1 MTEKNCKDSHQA
13 ASINNTAAAGQ
24 IKAPSSNAASKNLAS
39 NSLDSKSSN
48 DASEAAGCEQD
59 PKNKTTKKVKSNP
72 CSKKIGNKNALCHGV
87 FSNEVILPWESSTDF
102 EQLHAA
108 FKDEWKPSGCSEET
122 AVLDLTM
129 ATWIKWRAIKMAQL
143 RFFSDPF
150 GVDLLESGKTSWQ
163 DILHH
168 QQGVPERTQTALGH
182 MDEVMCALNN
192 MLEIV
197 RTRPYWTDTDD
208 GKKIQSQLS
217 QLGQEVSSVIELTK
231 THIVPNIRSLAE
243 RTERNMTM
251 FSHAYDSDVIER
263 QVRVMAAIDARI
275 DKVLNR
281 LTSLKEYK
289 RMSAP
294 QTRPSHLLESPSV
307 VVGAKSAA

>member
-1 MTEKNCKDSHQA
+1 MTEKNSKDSHQA
-13 ASINNTAAAGQ
+13 ASIDNTAAAGQ

-102 EQLHAA
+102 EQLHAG

-122 AVLDLTM
+122 AVLDLTT

-163 DILHH
+163 DILQH
-168 QQGVPERTQTALGH
+168 QQGVPERTQAALGH

-197 RTRPYWTDTDD
+197 RNRPYWTETDD

-217 QLGQEVSSVIELTK
+217 QLGHEVSSVIELTK
-231 THIVPNIRSLAE
+231 TDIVPHIRSLAE

-251 FSHAYDSDVIER
+251 FAHAYDSDVIER
-263 QVRVMAAIDARI
+263 QVRVMAAIDTRI

-294 QTRPSHLLESPSV
+294 QTRASHLLESPSV

>member
-192 MLEIV
+192 M
-197 RTRPYWTDTDD
+197 P
-208 GKKIQSQLS
+208 
-217 QLGQEVSSVIELTK
+217 K